1 MALHGQRVL
10 LVGGT
15 SGLGLAV
22 AQAVAER
29 GGTPVVASRSRDRV
43 ERALRALP
51 GGAEGATVDL
61 ADATSV
67 AGLAERAGPVDHLVY
82 TAGEPLALTML
93 ADLTTDVAQRFYATR
108 LFGALAV
115 VRAVRAAGT
124 LSEAGS
130 VVLTGGNA
138 SQRSAPGWALGASIC
153 GAIEALTRQ
162 LALELAPVRVNAIA
176 PGVTRTPMWAAGM
189 SEAEQRAMF
198 DELAGSLPVGR
209 PGEPEDVALAYVYAM
224 EQPMATG
231 TVLLVDGGAVLV

>member
-1 MALHGQRVL
+1 MALEGKRVL

-22 AQAVAER
+22 AQAVAGR
-29 GGTPVVASRSRDRV
+29 GATPVVASRSRDSV
-43 ERALRALP
+43 QRALGVLP
-51 GGAEGATVDL
+51 SGAQGTTVDL

-67 AGLAERAGPVDHLVY
+67 AGLVGFAGAVDHLVY

-93 ADLTTDVAQRFYATR
+93 ADLTTDVAERFYATR

-115 VRAVRAAGT
+115 IRALRAAGT
-124 LSEAGS
+124 LSPSGS

-138 SQRSAPGWALGASIC
+138 AQRSAPGWALGASIC

-162 LALELAPVRVNAIA
+162 LALELAPVRVNAVA
-176 PGVTRTPMWAAGM
+176 PGVTRSPMWSAGM
-189 SEAEQRAMF
+189 SDAEQRAMF
-198 DELAGSLPVGR
+198 DQLAASLPVGR
-209 PGEPEDVALAYVYAM
+209 PGEPRDVALAYVYAI

-231 TVLLVDGGAVLV
+231 TVLLVDGGAILV